1 MYVKKLSNLIRTAS
15 KKSEAEARPLSLL
28 NDYTV
33 SLADTLAEKA
43 YADLSR
49 MIHQRDFKGGQ
60 QLVELRLAQQ
70 LGISR
75 TPIRQALRRLEGE
88 GLLQKSGSRHY
99 FVRRVELQEYLHSL
113 KVREI
118 LEAEAAHAA
127 AGNVSEKNIQNVWK
141 NLKTVETQQPYSM
154 LSHWQSD
161 EEVHGLFIDAC
172 PNRVLREVIR
182 SLRATTKLFEI
193 ENLSERLEPD
203 SRQHETILTS
213 LLNEDKEAARVAVK
227 DHIKSLYKF
236 ALIVL

>member
-1 MYVKKLSNLIRTAS
+1 MGTVFKAAS
-15 KKSEAEARPLSLL
+15 RMPKMEL
-28 NDYTV
+28 NTHPSIEIKAV
-33 SLADTLAEKA
+33 LLADTLAEQA
-43 YADLSR
+43 YAELSK
-49 MIHQRDFKGGQ
+49 MIQKREFKGGQ
-60 QLVELRLAQQ
+60 QLVELRLAKQ

-75 TPIRQALRRLEGE
+75 TPVRQALRRLEGE

-118 LEAEAAHAA
+118 LEAEAAFTAA
-127 AGNVSEKNIQNVWK
+127 NNVSETDIKNAQK
-141 NLKTVETQQPYSM
+141 NLKMVETQNPYSM

-172 PNRVLREVIR
+172 PNRVLRTVIR

-193 ENLSERLEPD
+193 ENLAERLEPD

-213 LLNEDKEAARVAVK
+213 LLIRDKEAIKASVQC
-227 DHIKSLYKF
+227 HIKSLYKF
-236 ALIVL
+236 ALRVL